1 MGYEQALYKVGYKV
15 KWVMNRPCTKWGR
28 VQVGIAHVLAS
39 ISALTHTLLV
49 PPKHHI
55 RIPPPGSLSL
65 AASVSVSLCL
75 SLCLSLSVCV
85 CLSLCVS
92 LYLSVSLSLSVR
104 YWQKFFPLKAAKSLE
119 VEGMAQY
126 CSPYHQIEVDVQ
138 RIEVNLFGYR
148 SLLGI
153 FTMFSFW
160 HMLGTLG
167 RVSVWRCVLCCC
179 VLCCADSTSNIFSLL
194 SPSGTC

>member
-1 MGYEQALYKVGYKV
+1 MYGDGTHRYKV

-28 VQVGIAHVLAS
+28 VQVGIAHVRPCFHLS
-39 ISALTHTLLV
+39 TDTHFVVSPQTSYSY
-49 PPKHHI
+49 PSP
-55 RIPPPGSLSL
+55 RLSFSRCL
-65 AASVSVSLCL
+65 CLCL

-138 RIEVNLFGYR
+138 RIEVHLFGYR

-167 RVSVWRCVLCCC
+167 RVSV
-179 VLCCADSTSNIFSLL
+179 
-194 SPSGTC
+194 